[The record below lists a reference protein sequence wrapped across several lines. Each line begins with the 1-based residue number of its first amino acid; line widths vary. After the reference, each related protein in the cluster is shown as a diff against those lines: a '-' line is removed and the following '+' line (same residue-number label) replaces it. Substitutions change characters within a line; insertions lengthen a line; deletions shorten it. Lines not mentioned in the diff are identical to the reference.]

1 MVQSYNIKKS
11 VITSQINNKTNF
23 KTQLFLKYLSKGKES
38 DKQHSPKQ

>member
-23 KTQLFLKYLSKGKES
+23 KTQLFLKYLSKGNGS